1 MASDTNFIPGR
12 QFNGLFFEEVVR
24 PILDRRLPNLR
35 YSAALIGPGSEVLGY
50 DSERSTDHGWGPR
63 LALFLPE
70 ASHRTFAPLI
80 TTALGEELP
89 ATFRGYPTT
98 TSDLAT
104 ADRAVEGSQPGA
116 VNHLVKVY
124 TWSAFLF
131 VQLGIE
137 SITTLRPIDWLLM
150 SDQALLEVT
159 TGAVYHDGLE
169 TLNRGRSQLAYYPD
183 QVWFYLLASG
193 WKRIAQE
200 EPFVG
205 RCGEAGDEMGSRIV
219 TARLIRDLM
228 RLCFLLERRYAP
240 YSKWLGT
247 AFNSLRCAAEL
258 TPSLDGALR
267 SNSWQERQGLLC
279 VAYEAAARLHNALGI
294 TPELDPKVRQ
304 FHARPYLVLDA
315 ERFAN
320 STVALINDPELV
332 YIRDYVGLIGGIDQ
346 MADSVDLLGRTDLR
360 RKLAFLFKAPGD

>member
-1 MASDTNFIPGR
+1 MASEPNFIPGR
-12 QFNGLFFEEVVR
+12 QLNGLFFEEVVR

-35 YSAALIGPGSEVLGY
+35 YSAALLGPGSDVLGY
-50 DSERSTDHGWGPR
+50 DTARSTDHGWGPR
-63 LALFLPE
+63 LEIFLPE
-70 ASHRTFAPLI
+70 ATYRTFAPLI
-80 TTALGEELP
+80 TAALREELP
-89 ATFRGYPTT
+89 TAFRGYPT
-98 TSDLAT
+98 SYSGAEH
-104 ADRAVEGSQPGA
+104 AAEIGEPGNI
-116 VNHLVKVY
+116 NHLVNVY
-124 TWSAFLF
+124 TWSSFLF

-137 SITTLRPIDWLLM
+137 LTSTLRALDWLLM

-159 TGAVYHDGLE
+159 NGAVYHDGLE

-205 RCGEAGDEMGSRIV
+205 RCGEAGDEMGSRII
-219 TARLIRDLM
+219 TARIVRDLM

-247 AFNSLRCAAEL
+247 AFTSLRCAAEL

-279 VAYEAAARLHNALGI
+279 VAYESAARLHNALGI
-294 TPELDPKVRQ
+294 SPEFDPKVRY

-320 STVALINDPELV
+320 ATAALIADSELAE
-332 YIRDYVGLIGGIDQ
+332 IRDTVGLIGGVDQ
-346 MADSVDLLGRTDLR
+346 LADSVDLLGRTDLR
-360 RKLAFLFKAPGD
+360 RRLALLFKAPVD